1 MRSESRRSD
10 RRCWGQCCL
19 QRELGSGS
27 SSSMM
32 KTMRRSSGVISRL
45 KTFLKCSSVC
55 VLRGSANSSRSS
67 LRPCVLCR
75 TGGELAYPN
84 FPLFNQEVAPL
95 TFIAEFRAPYAS
107 VRKLEE
113 HRRASSAGRL
123 NAAGWCNTFQVSYRT
138 ASHCFCRDARLNERA
153 KPAHHAETRKRSGD
167 VPLQRARSLP
177 LPLGYGGSRSPC

>member
-95 TFIAEFRAPYAS
+95 TFVAEFRSPHAS

-113 HRRASSAGRL
+113 HCRASSAGRL
-123 NAAGWCNTFQVSYRT
+123 HGPDGVIRFRFHTVLPFIASGAKCRFSGRAIPEHKAATWVSRSCAQT
-138 ASHCFCRDARLNERA
+138 WH
-153 KPAHHAETRKRSGD
+153 AH
-167 VPLQRARSLP
+167 SLP
-177 LPLGYGGSRSPC
+177 